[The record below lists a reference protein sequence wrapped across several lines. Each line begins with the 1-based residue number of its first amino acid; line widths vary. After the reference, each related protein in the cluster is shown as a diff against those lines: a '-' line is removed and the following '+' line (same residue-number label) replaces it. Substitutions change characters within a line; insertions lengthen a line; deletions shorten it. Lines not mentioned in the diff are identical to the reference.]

1 MGGGCGAAGLAGA
14 PAVEREG
21 EPRAAA
27 PALHLP
33 GKTTPAGLEL
43 CLEDQVATVVTKS
56 GVGLPRA
63 HP

>member
-1 MGGGCGAAGLAGA
+1 MGGGCGAPGLADA
-14 PAVEREG
+14 AEREG
-21 EPRAAA
+21 EPGAAA

-33 GKTTPAGLEL
+33 GKTIPAGLEL
-43 CLEDQVATVVTKS
+43 CLGDQVAGVVTRS